1 VKDPPVS
8 APRRRREIAT
18 IAGTNARHV
27 MRIRGFTLIDLM
39 VAVAVL
45 AILAALAL
53 PSMQGPL
60 VRQQVVDSSPL
71 INVAKTA
78 VANRWTA
85 AGKLPADNADAGLPA
100 PDKMVGN
107 YVSSIT
113 VTDGAL
119 HVVFGNQ
126 ANGALKGRT
135 LTFRPAVVDGAAMVP
150 VAWVC
155 AGAPTPDKMSA
166 KGVDR
171 TDVEPKYL
179 PINCRG

>member
-1 VKDPPVS
+1 
-8 APRRRREIAT
+8 
-18 IAGTNARHV
+18 
-27 MRIRGFTLIDLM
+27 MRTRGFTLIELM

-45 AILAALAL
+45 AILATLAL

-60 VRQQVVDSSPL
+60 VRQQVVDSSAL

-78 VANRWTA
+78 VANHWSATQ
-85 AGKLPADNADAGLPA
+85 KLPADNAEAGLPP

-107 YVSSIT
+107 YVSSLT
-113 VTDGAL
+113 VADGAL

-126 ANGALKGRT
+126 ANGVLKGHT
-135 LTFRPAVVDGAAMVP
+135 LSFRPAVVNGAAMVP
-150 VAWVC
+150 IAWVC
-155 AGAPTPDKMSA
+155 ANAATPDKMSA

-171 TDVEPKYL
+171 TDVEAKYL